1 VNSHELYAELERCR
15 RDIATLRHRLPLLEN
30 PDFVDGLRARLERA
44 EAEERDLL
52 QQLAEL
58 EKPAAAR
65 KR

>member
-1 VNSHELYAELERCR
+1 MSDFDALWSKLEVCR
-15 RDIATLRHRLPLLEN
+15 RDVATLRHPLPLIEN
-30 PDFVDGLRARLERA
+30 PDYIPAFQERIERA

-58 EKPAAAR
+58 EEPA